1 MFLPASLAVFLGV
14 SLAVFLGVF
23 LAVFFSVSR
32 AAAPQCRTAVPGF
45 RGPRT
50 LTAC

>member
-1 MFLPASLAVFLGV
+1 MFLPAS
-14 SLAVFLGVF
+14 LGVF